1 MLSELAMSSAGITSL
16 MHTVAA
22 GRTVSAPAQISL
34 PGIPSSVPAARR
46 FTAGALA
53 GCPRV
58 DDLVQAVGELASN
71 AIGHSASGEGGTFTV
86 RVRIAPRWAR
96 VEVADGGPALLPLG
110 PRNGW
115 GLGIVEAVTDRSG
128 ATVHVD
134 GARTAWAEATWT
146 S

>member
-1 MLSELAMSSAGITSL
+1 VLSELAMSSAGITSL

-71 AIGHSASGEGGTFTV
+71 AIGHSASGEGGTF
-86 RVRIAPRWAR
+86 
-96 VEVADGGPALLPLG
+96 ADGGPALLPLG